1 MFQCRC
7 TQEQSQSPHTR
18 APALCLSLSAA
29 LFLRSQTHQKH
40 SAEDEDAYE
49 AVGQVFRKNLNKAI
63 GGNKTINE
71 SQLDYQP
78 HDEALKKALTGRK
91 R

>member
-1 MFQCRC
+1 
-7 TQEQSQSPHTR
+7 
-18 APALCLSLSAA
+18 
-29 LFLRSQTHQKH
+29 
-40 SAEDEDAYE
+40 
-49 AVGQVFRKNLNKAI
+49 VGQVFRKNLNKAI